1 MTRLRKRG
9 TAARRKERPSF
20 ADYILTR
27 CLKALH
33 TAMADSMADG
43 GDIEAKIAERVVE
56 GVLQDPKVLARVKSL
71 KELQELASEMPKIM
85 RELEA
90 EQAKPP
96 SLLIPQRPDKMNIAA
111 PALHAMM
118 TEASAA
124 VINAADVALAES
136 AADDKDPPTQG
147 ELAAWLAAANVSG
160 ETLAEVAKRLEVLWG
175 LAPGKVRVAGWAF
188 GGLVTWRDGVMFHA
202 PAAELVATSKKKEV
216 PNPLAPLVQAYPVVT
231 EPGRHARPIVP
242 AVFVQTQQ
250 PPLFHLPAP
259 ELPGH
264 TTLGD
269 TAYLPG
275 LEPEAPPAPALLLAM
290 FDAAGGASL
299 TQNGRVSAAASI
311 WLEAMLDL
319 PPASRDGTLRETRYP
334 IREIAGEWLGWNLS
348 NYRTTGENDRPSPG
362 PRFAGRAGP
371 VGSDER
377 PRRRILP
384 RHGVRMERLEPGR
397 PLRIRCPAATR
408 PRRPADRPQAVTQ
421 PAGLRPRLSPL
432 PEPVLRVGQVRR
444 SQRQADTTHAARSP
458 PGLRRAGPGRRRP
471 DSHGARQSADIHAA
485 RQAGHLDRRTGAEPG
500 QEPLPGV
507 HTGRPGSHGL
517 PRPGV
522 QTHTGGNPASCSCSP
537 TSVGDGG
544 RRRRVDGYDSPSDIQ
559 AHAARPGSPAAR
571 VSRVVIGCD
580 AARPLIFWYFSNAS
594 GSSAPKARRP
604 LMALPTPCRA
614 VGLVGGEFCAC
625 IDGLRENF
633 VTPNHGFRHTQSRVS
648 SHPVTNSEA
657 SAGSW

>member
-275 LEPEAPPAPALLLAM
+275 LEPEAPPSARP
-290 FDAAGGASL
+290 AAGHVRR
-299 TQNGRVSAAASI
+299 GRRGQPDA
-311 WLEAMLDL
+311 
-319 PPASRDGTLRETRYP
+319 
-334 IREIAGEWLGWNLS
+334 
-348 NYRTTGENDRPSPG
+348 
-362 PRFAGRAGP
+362 
-371 VGSDER
+371 ER
-377 PRRRILP
+377 P
-384 RHGVRMERLEPGR
+384 GER
-397 PLRIRCPAATR
+397 
-408 PRRPADRPQAVTQ
+408 
-421 PAGLRPRLSPL
+421 
-432 PEPVLRVGQVRR
+432 
-444 SQRQADTTHAARSP
+444 
-458 PGLRRAGPGRRRP
+458 
-471 DSHGARQSADIHAA
+471 
-485 RQAGHLDRRTGAEPG
+485 
-500 QEPLPGV
+500 
-507 HTGRPGSHGL
+507 
-517 PRPGV
+517 
-522 QTHTGGNPASCSCSP
+522 
-537 TSVGDGG
+537 
-544 RRRRVDGYDSPSDIQ
+544 
-559 AHAARPGSPAAR
+559 
-571 VSRVVIGCD
+571 SRVNL
-580 AARPLIFWYFSNAS
+580 A
-594 GSSAPKARRP
+594 
-604 LMALPTPCRA
+604 
-614 VGLVGGEFCAC
+614 GGYA
-625 IDGLRENF
+625 
-633 VTPNHGFRHTQSRVS
+633 
-648 SHPVTNSEA
+648 
-657 SAGSW
+657 